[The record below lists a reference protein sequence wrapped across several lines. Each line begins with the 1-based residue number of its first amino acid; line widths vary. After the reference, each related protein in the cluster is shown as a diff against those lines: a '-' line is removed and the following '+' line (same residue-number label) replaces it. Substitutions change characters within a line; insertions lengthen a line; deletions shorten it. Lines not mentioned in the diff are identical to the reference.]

1 MVENPETENSA
12 IEENK
17 PKAENTQIKDEL
29 APIVSDSAGPSFAE
43 PVAKVTP
50 LKAAFFP
57 APMILVS
64 IVLLAAVA
72 LVAGSWYARHK
83 SFALSAPVLSEP
95 FSLAKLSTN
104 GKVYFTVLTPDG
116 KNVIYTNG
124 SFSEK
129 QSIWIR
135 QLDDGSSVEL
145 IPPSDEIYFGLALSP
160 DGKILYFARRSRQ
173 TGEPI
178 NIYRVSIFGGI
189 PQKIIDKTEGWIS
202 ISPDGKQI
210 SFVRCPYG
218 EQEYCSLW
226 IADAADGGNE
236 RKLVSRS
243 RPFRIG
249 DNQISPDGK
258 RVAFAVG
265 QSQTAANE
273 FGIAEVDLETGAEKP
288 LSGEKFFNIKSLRWL
303 PDESGLLLT
312 ASRVPN
318 KNFLIWQVSA
328 ATGEVMPLTKDSETY
343 SALALDAKAT
353 SLLST
358 QVRQDFRLRLMNL
371 ENPSIAQKL
380 ADASS
385 ANYASDGRIYFS
397 SAMSGNDEIWS
408 VNPDGG
414 NLRQLT
420 NNTADEVAPV
430 TSPDS
435 NSVFFLS
442 NRTGAAQI
450 WRMNPDGSNQTQIT
464 RKEGGTP
471 LFVSPDSEW
480 IYYRHGLS
488 TTLWRVSVKTGEEQF
503 VLDKVNSHFAFSPD
517 GAQVAFS
524 EKQGDER
531 VLSVVSIANR
541 QTVKTFPLPEK
552 KVRLINAVWLP
563 DGKNL
568 AYVTSD
574 QFYGNNVLWIQPL
587 DDKEKPRQIAALG
600 DEEMSGLGLSV
611 SPDGKTFALVQ
622 GTWLHDAVLLKG
634 LR

>member
-1 MVENPETENSA
+1 
-12 IEENK
+12 
-17 PKAENTQIKDEL
+17 
-29 APIVSDSAGPSFAE
+29 
-43 PVAKVTP
+43 
-50 LKAAFFP
+50 
-57 APMILVS
+57 
-64 IVLLAAVA
+64 
-72 LVAGSWYARHK
+72 
-83 SFALSAPVLSEP
+83 
-95 FSLAKLSTN
+95 
-104 GKVYFTVLTPDG
+104 
-116 KNVIYTNG
+116 
-124 SFSEK
+124 
-129 QSIWIR
+129 
-135 QLDDGSSVEL
+135 
-145 IPPSDEIYFGLALSP
+145 
-160 DGKILYFARRSRQ
+160 
-173 TGEPI
+173 
-178 NIYRVSIFGGI
+178 
-189 PQKIIDKTEGWIS
+189 
-202 ISPDGKQI
+202 
-210 SFVRCPYG
+210 
-218 EQEYCSLW
+218 
-226 IADAADGGNE
+226 
-236 RKLVSRS
+236 
-243 RPFRIG
+243 
-249 DNQISPDGK
+249 
-258 RVAFAVG
+258 
-265 QSQTAANE
+265 
-273 FGIAEVDLETGAEKP
+273 
-288 LSGEKFFNIKSLRWL
+288 
-303 PDESGLLLT
+303 
-312 ASRVPN
+312 
-318 KNFLIWQVSA
+318 
-328 ATGEVMPLTKDSETY
+328 
-343 SALALDAKAT
+343 
-353 SLLST
+353 
-358 QVRQDFRLRLMNL
+358 MNL

-471 LFVSPDSEW
+471 LFVSPDGEW